1 MDTGITNVSRSITPV
16 QPELDVKKQSPTELQ
31 TDVTRQRSMNP
42 VDNSQSQVQ
51 PNENRRVDENSRPTV
66 EQQELDDMV
75 SQINEALQNE
85 KRSIQFNVD
94 EDSGRTVITIKD
106 INTGQEIKQ
115 IPAEEVLR
123 ISRQLSEQFD
133 QDDLSGMLI
142 RSQV

>member
-1 MDTGITNVSRSITPV
+1 MYRARSPRFN
-16 QPELDVKKQSPTELQ
+16 LSLMLKQSPTELQ